1 MSIIF
6 FIVITVL
13 GHVALWFQCNGQ
25 LLYKSWAE
33 NPMVV
38 ALIGVPV
45 SYAFIQ
51 ATRVGY
57 DHFGQ
62 LWPMRIIGFSIG
74 TAVFAVLTVVMMGEG
89 LTLKTSILLALC
101 LIIIT
106 IQIAM

>member
-1 MSIIF
+1 MA
-6 FIVITVL
+6 V
-13 GHVALWFQCNGQ
+13 WFQCNGQ

-51 ATRVGY
+51 ATRAGY
-57 DHFGQ
+57 DYFGQ

-74 TAVFAVLTVVMMGEG
+74 TAVFAILTVVMMGEG
-89 LTLKTSILLALC
+89 LTLKTSLLLALC

-106 IQIAM
+106 VQIAM